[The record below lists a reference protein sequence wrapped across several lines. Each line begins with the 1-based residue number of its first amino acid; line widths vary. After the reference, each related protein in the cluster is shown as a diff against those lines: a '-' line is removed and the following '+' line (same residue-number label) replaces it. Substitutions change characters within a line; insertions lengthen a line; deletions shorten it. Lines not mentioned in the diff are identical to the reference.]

1 MSIALPKKRRDHHA
15 SPTASCIF
23 TEQEALAL
31 LLVVRA
37 HYHKDP
43 ERPWRIAAQTRA
55 EKKIN
60 DCLVAII
67 AKKQRAVSKSRNDRC

>member
-1 MSIALPKKRRDHHA
+1 MSVALPKKKRRNHHA
-15 SPTASCIF
+15 SPTASVIL

-31 LLVVRA
+31 LLVVRT
-37 HYHKDP
+37 HYDKDP

-60 DCLVAII
+60 DCLIAII
-67 AKKQRAVSKSRNDRC
+67 AKKQQNDRAKTF